1 MNARRLAGVFVL
13 LSATPAGAHTV
24 IGIGGFSGGLLHPIL
39 VPAHLFSLVALGFL
53 ISQQRE
59 RVIAGVSFIAALV
72 AGLIALTFAVGE
84 TAASTVMLANTALA
98 GVMVAAAWTP
108 PKPVVW
114 LLAAITGGM
123 LALDSPPDAVTIE
136 EGNLMLLGTALGACA
151 TLTAVV
157 AGASLL
163 RQPWQR
169 LGVRIAGSWIAASA
183 LLVLALELR

>member
-1 MNARRLAGVFVL
+1 VNARRLAGIFVL
-13 LSATPAGAHTV
+13 LSATPACAHTV
-24 IGIGGFSGGLLHPIL
+24 IGIGGFPGGLLHPIL
-39 VPAHLFSLVALGFL
+39 VPAHLFSLLALGLL

-59 RVIAGVSFIAALV
+59 RVIASVSFIAALV
-72 AGLIALTFAVGE
+72 IGLIALTFAVGE
-84 TAASTVMLANTALA
+84 TAAPSVMLANTALA

-136 EGNLMLLGTALGACA
+136 EGNLMLVGTALGACA
-151 TLTAVV
+151 TLVAVV

-163 RQPWQR
+163 RRPWQR